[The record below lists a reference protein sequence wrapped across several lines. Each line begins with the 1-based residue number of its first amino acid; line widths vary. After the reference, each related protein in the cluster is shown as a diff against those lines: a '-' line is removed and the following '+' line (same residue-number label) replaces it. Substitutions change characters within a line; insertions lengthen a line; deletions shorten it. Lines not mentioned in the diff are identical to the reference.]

1 MRSKSSISSSTRT
14 SSPVSSRNS
23 RRTASSIVSPIS
35 MVPPGMDHSPSSG
48 SVPRRIRTVRPRSTI
63 TPPTPT
69 TGRSGY
75 SLDEAI
81 QETLRSAAGAIY
93 GRNTPQ
99 SLIFHASVY
108 NTLQGGGYGPRTAT
122 WQKKLTEAGPV
133 IRCPECS
140 AEIDVD
146 EDEVEEGEILSC
158 PECESELE
166 VSQTHPV
173 HLNVISD
180 DLDEEEEEE
189 EEETEMGEDGDFSDE
204 EEEHEEEDE
213 E

>member
-1 MRSKSSISSSTRT
+1 M
-14 SSPVSSRNS
+14 
-23 RRTASSIVSPIS
+23 
-35 MVPPGMDHSPSSG
+35 
-48 SVPRRIRTVRPRSTI
+48 PRYIIRCRWR
-63 TPPTPT
+63 
-69 TGRSGY
+69 GRSSY
-75 SLDEAI
+75 RHFA
-81 QETLRSAAGAIY
+81 
-93 GRNTPQ
+93 NTRP
-99 SLIFHASVY
+99 
-108 NTLQGGGYGPRTAT
+108 
-122 WQKKLTEAGPV
+122 EAGPV

-189 EEETEMGEDGDFSDE
+189 EEESETGEDGDHADE
-204 EEEHEEEDE
+204 EEEEEYEEEDE